1 LSVHRGALCSKGLC
15 LEHKLG
21 KLRVFDDC
29 LSALTFESLEHNF
42 GEASRISLQKTVEN
56 VQTATTAK
64 SLNYLNEPI

>member
-1 LSVHRGALCSKGLC
+1 VARFAPKVSAWSTSSANFESLMIA
-15 LEHKLG
+15 
-21 KLRVFDDC
+21 F
-29 LSALTFESLEHNF
+29 SALTFESLEHNF